1 MHGNNERH
9 YDFLNF
15 LQSIELLNVID
26 HLEVVNRPGR
36 LTVAHK
42 LTFLGGQQ
50 ALLAWSCPHFDIS
63 ELATGMACSQL
74 PML

>member
-1 MHGNNERH
+1 MHGNNES
-9 YDFLNF
+9 YCAFLNF
-15 LQSIELLNVID
+15 LPCIELLNVID

-50 ALLAWSCPHFDIS
+50 TLLACSCPHFDIS

-74 PML
+74 PIL